1 MLYSLSQLL
10 FQVIPGATL
19 MKYVTFRTFCAL
31 FMAFIVSVAVTPWLI
46 NKLHKLQKEGQP
58 IRECGPETHLKKKG
72 TPTMGGLVIFGAT
85 LLSTLLFADL
95 SNQYVWAVT
104 LLSIVFFFIGFVDD
118 YQKVKKY
125 NSDGINAKQK
135 LIFQIIVALIFSC
148 YIESIRSN
156 EVYGILTF
164 PFFKNATLNLGVF
177 LPLFSTFV
185 IVGASNAV
193 NLTDGL
199 DGLVSVPVILCA
211 MCFGL
216 ISYLVGHV
224 VFANYLQVYYI
235 ANASELCII
244 CGALIGGGL
253 GFLWYN
259 APPAAIFMGDT
270 GSMYIGGIIGA
281 LSVIVKH
288 EFVLAIIGGVF
299 VAEAAS
305 VIIQVISYK
314 KTGKRVFLM
323 TPIHHHFEK
332 KGWLETTVVVRFW
345 IISALLTLVGLAT
358 LKIR

>member
-1 MLYSLSQLL
+1 MLYSLSQLFYQL
-10 FQVIPGATL
+10 IPGATL

-31 FMAFIVSVAVTPWLI
+31 FVSFAVSVMVIPWLI
-46 NKLHKLQKEGQP
+46 TKLHKLQKEGQP
-58 IRECGPETHLKKKG
+58 IRECGPESHLKKKG

-85 LLSTLLFADL
+85 LLSTFLFADL
-95 SNQYVWAVT
+95 SNHYIWAVT
-104 LLSIVFFFIGFVDD
+104 LLSVAFFCIGFLDD
-118 YQKVKKY
+118 YKKVKLR
-125 NSDGINAKQK
+125 NTAGISAKQK
-135 LIFQIIVALIFSC
+135 LLLQIAFTLIFSY
-148 YIESIRSN
+148 YIESIRTE

-164 PFFKNATLNLGVF
+164 PFFKNVTLNLGAF

-211 MCFGL
+211 ICFGL

-224 VFANYLQVYYI
+224 VFANYLHVCYI
-235 ANASELCII
+235 ANVSELCII

-270 GSMYIGGIIGA
+270 GSMYIGGVIGA
-281 LSVIVKH
+281 LSVAVKH

-323 TPIHHHFEK
+323 TPIHHHFEQ
-332 KGWLETTVVVRFW
+332 KGWLETTVVIRFW
-345 IISALLTLVGLAT
+345 IISALLTLIGLAT